1 MIGYKITGA
10 ITFLFIA
17 PFSFAQ
23 YNWKRADSFFAPL
36 PATVQVYKLQ
46 QLVDQKPVIAYAVTA
61 PLNNRK
67 LIFTTDTTQNRRL
80 RPVDFY
86 HKNKQPLLV
95 VNATFFEFVT
105 HRNLNAV
112 MRNGSMLA
120 YNPHSIALRGRDS
133 LLYLHTF
140 RSAIGVGRNRK
151 ADIAWLFT
159 DSTAKR
165 PFAFQQVVPAWKDSF
180 QQLTLQQVK
189 SRSAI
194 SGNESKNKNQPH
206 IWRMQTAIGGGPVL
220 VQQGTVQVT
229 NNEERMF
236 AGKAISDRHPRTA
249 MGYTADGKLVVIAV
263 QGRMPGI
270 SEGVSLIHLAE
281 MLVSFGCVEALNLDG
296 GGSSCLLIN
305 GKETIIPSDR
315 EGQRPVPAVFIIQQ
329 KKNKFV
335 AR

>member
-1 MIGYKITGA
+1 MIGYKTIGA
-10 ITFLFIA
+10 IILLFIA

-23 YNWKRADSFFAPL
+23 YNWQRADSFFAPL
-36 PATVQVYKLQ
+36 PASVQVYRLQ
-46 QLVDQKPVIAYAVTA
+46 QWVDQKPVIAYAVTA

-67 LIFTTDTTQNRRL
+67 LIFTTDTTKNRRL
-80 RPVDFY
+80 RPIDFY

-95 VNATFFEFVT
+95 VNATFFEFAT

-112 MRNGSMLA
+112 MRKGRLLA

-133 LLYLHTF
+133 LLYLHSF
-140 RSAIGVGRNRK
+140 RSAIGVRRNRK

-159 DSTAKR
+159 DSSAKR
-165 PFAFQQVVPAWKDSF
+165 PYAFQQVVPAWKDSL

-189 SRSAI
+189 SRIAKA
-194 SGNESKNKNQPH
+194 GNENINQPLT
-206 IWRMQTAIGGGPVL
+206 WRMQTAIGGGPVL
-220 VQQGTVQVT
+220 VQQGAVQVT

-249 MGYTADGKLVVIAV
+249 MGYTADGRLVVIAV

-270 SEGVSLIHLAE
+270 SEGVSLLHLAE
-281 MLVSFGCVEALNLDG
+281 MLLSFGCVEALNLDG

-305 GKETIIPSDR
+305 GKETIVPSDR

-329 KKNKFV
+329 KKNKF
-335 AR
+335 ALR